1 MPVIL
6 TTWLAGYRV
15 RLANARVSV
24 NLSQSPDTEE
34 VQRDVIPL
42 LCSIF
47 LASQSTGET
56 AEAISPVILSNP
68 HVFIFYNITKRGN
81 GHLPTCFKIEISTP
95 GGWQF

>member
-6 TTWLAGYRV
+6 TVPGYRV

-24 NLSQSPDTEE
+24 NLSQNPDSKE

-47 LASQSTGET
+47 LASQGTGET
-56 AEAISPVILSNP
+56 AEAISPVILILMFSY
-68 HVFIFYNITKRGN
+68 FT
-81 GHLPTCFKIEISTP
+81 T
-95 GGWQF
+95 